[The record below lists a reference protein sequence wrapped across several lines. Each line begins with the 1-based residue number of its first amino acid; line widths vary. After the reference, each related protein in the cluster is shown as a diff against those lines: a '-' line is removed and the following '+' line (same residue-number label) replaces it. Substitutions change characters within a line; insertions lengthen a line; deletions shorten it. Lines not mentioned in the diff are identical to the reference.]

1 MTVRLA
7 QINRHPIKSHGRER
21 LSGVT
26 LAVDQA
32 LPWDRH
38 WAVAHEAAKL
48 VPGWNECANF
58 ARGAKAPGLMSI
70 SARLNE
76 ESGRVTL
83 TAPGKSDLTFHPD
96 LTADLPMFLDWVLDL
111 NPADRA
117 QPVQIVTA
125 GRGMTDT
132 DYASVSILNLASN
145 TALGAEMGVD
155 LAPERWRAN
164 LWLDGLPPWAERAW
178 LGRQV
183 QIGEAVLQVTEHIV
197 RCRATMA
204 NPATGLI
211 DADTLT
217 ALNTGHGH
225 QEMGLYAR
233 VVQGG
238 VIAQSDAVVV
248 L

>member
-1 MTVRLA
+1 MSPRLA
-7 QINRHPIKSHGRER
+7 QISRHPIKSHGRER
-21 LSGVT
+21 LAGVT
-26 LAVDQA
+26 LRAGEA

-38 WAVAHEAAKL
+38 WAVAHAAAKL
-48 VPGWNECANF
+48 VPGWNPCVNF

-70 SARLNE
+70 AAKLHE
-76 ESGRVTL
+76 ASGQVTL
-83 TAPGKSDLTFHPD
+83 TAPGKPDLAFHPD
-96 LTADLPMFLDWVLDL
+96 QDADLPAFLDWVRDL

-132 DYASVSILNLASN
+132 DYASISILNLASN
-145 TALGAEMGVD
+145 AALGAEMGVD

-164 LWLDGLPPWAERAW
+164 LWLEGVQPWAERAW
-178 LGRQV
+178 VGHRI
-183 QIGEAVLQVTEHIV
+183 QIGEAVLEVTEHIV

-204 NPATGLI
+204 NPTTGVI

-217 ALNTGHGH
+217 ALQTGHGH

-233 VVQGG
+233 V
-238 VIAQSDAVVV
+238 IQSGAISQDDTVVV